1 MAAGGTPIEMPA
13 HGRGPAVRDGA
24 EHPQVLRGEPGA
36 MGLDEA
42 CPVLANDV
50 GHLKG
55 WPGHRF
61 CSRRDRRAVSGPAI
75 GIVSNGLA
83 TACKCRRERWR

>member
-1 MAAGGTPIEMPA
+1 MASQRRRATP
-13 HGRGPAVRDGA
+13 RQGA
-24 EHPQVLRGEPGA
+24 EDAPVLSRQPEA
-36 MGLDEA
+36 VLLDEA
-42 CPVLANDV
+42 IAVRADDV

-55 WPGHRF
+55 WPSHGF

-75 GIVSNGLA
+75 AIVSKGLV

>member
-13 HGRGPAVRDGA
+13 HGRSPAVRDGA

-42 CPVLANDV
+42 CSVLANDV
-50 GHLKG
+50 GHLEW
-55 WPGHRF
+55 WPGHRL
-61 CSRRDRRAVSGPAI
+61 CSRRERRAVSGVETD
-75 GIVSNGLA
+75 IVSSGLG
-83 TACKCRRERWR
+83 TACR